1 MPGSEKTMPKG
12 GRQIQRNCLRF
23 AEPPDA
29 QPPSRSGSA
38 DYRTAVIEQRARSGT
53 AATGGTV
60 VELRARAQA
69 IETKWKVRVH
79 WGIIFAV
86 IASLAL
92 WLSIR
97 ALIGFLF

>member
-1 MPGSEKTMPKG
+1 MLISPDNTSQKS
-12 GRQIQRNCLRF
+12 Q
-23 AEPPDA
+23 PPDA
-29 QPPSRSGSA
+29 QSPSRSGA
-38 DYRTAVIEQRARSGT
+38 PDYGTVVTEQRARSGA

-79 WGIIFAV
+79 WGIILAV

-92 WLSIR
+92 WFLIR
-97 ALIGFLF
+97 ALIGFLV